1 MCSMGMRVGAA
12 GADGLG
18 VVGDAIISA
27 AQVGGQPLGAQ
38 SDAVLHG
45 REMDAGA
52 ALAILA
58 GAFDADGQRR
68 AGHDARAVA
77 RAGLDVHGGEVL
89 GSLVV
94 T

>member
-1 MCSMGMRVGAA
+1 MCCMGMRVGAA

-27 AQVGGQPLGAQ
+27 AQVGGQPLGAELN
-38 SDAVLHG
+38 ALLHG
-45 REMDAGA
+45 WEMDAGA

-58 GAFDADGQRR
+58 GAFDADGPRR
-68 AGHDARAVA
+68 AGHDARAVVH
-77 RAGLDVHGGEVL
+77 AGLEVHGSEVL
-89 GSLVV
+89 GALVV

>member
-1 MCSMGMRVGAA
+1 M
-12 GADGLG
+12 
-18 VVGDAIISA
+18 VGDSIISG

-58 GAFDADGQRR
+58 GAFDADGLRR